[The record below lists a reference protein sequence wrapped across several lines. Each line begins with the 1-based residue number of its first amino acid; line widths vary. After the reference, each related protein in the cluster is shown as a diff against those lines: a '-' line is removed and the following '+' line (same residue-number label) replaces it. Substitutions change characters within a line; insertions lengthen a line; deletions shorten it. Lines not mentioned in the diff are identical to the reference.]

1 MEPLCCVCDVVL
13 VCWWWCGG
21 GVGGYSVQVKE
32 AQGQKIK
39 EHNVQV
45 CIKRGERE
53 ETENKY
59 DG

>member
-1 MEPLCCVCDVVL
+1 MCVVV
-13 VCWWWCGG
+13 VGG
-21 GVGGYSVQVKE
+21 GGGQCSGEGSTGAKM
-32 AQGQKIK
+32 K

-45 CIKRGERE
+45 CIKRGGRE